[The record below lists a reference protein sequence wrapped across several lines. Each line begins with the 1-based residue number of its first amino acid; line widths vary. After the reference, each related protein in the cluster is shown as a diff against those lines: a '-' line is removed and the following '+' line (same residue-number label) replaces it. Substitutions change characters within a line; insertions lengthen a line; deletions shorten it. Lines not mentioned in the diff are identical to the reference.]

1 MGKETGRRRIARG
14 DSRRRG
20 GSASSIRHD
29 RRRYVPFSPAGS
41 IDYSW
46 RFSCSESV
54 EPTRREFIEK
64 NRATGTARRPT
75 EEPDAKRTAAEGRKP
90 ATRQPEM
97 VLHRRDLSQT
107 RGLERANER
116 SGHESGGLTDDKMPV
131 LLRGRQRAGA
141 EG

>member
-1 MGKETGRRRIARG
+1 MGKETRRRIARE

-64 NRATGTARRPT
+64 NRAPGTARV
-75 EEPDAKRTAAEGRKP
+75 GRQKSLMRKEQP
-90 ATRQPEM
+90 RKVESPRWQPER

>member
-1 MGKETGRRRIARG
+1 MGEETRRRIARE

-54 EPTRREFIEK
+54 ERGGNLLRKIERRGP
-64 NRATGTARRPT
+64 RV
-75 EEPDAKRTAAEGRKP
+75 GRQKSLMRKEQP
-90 ATRQPEM
+90 RKVESPRWQPER